1 MWFKV
6 DQMLKIFNKL
16 LDKGQKIL
24 ELYNHVYIY
33 PNSREQN
40 LQTFGEKRP
49 AGLYIMVDLF
59 DIQSFICTQALNAH
73 KK

>member
-16 LDKGQKIL
+16 LDKSQKNL
-24 ELYNHVYIY
+24 GLYIY
-33 PNSREQN
+33 PSSRDQK

-49 AGLYIMVDLF
+49 AGL
-59 DIQSFICTQALNAH
+59 
-73 KK
+73 